1 MANRIARKYVAT
13 ARPSKPLQKMA
24 HAIVNFYA
32 PSWFQIKTHPYCTDG
47 PKNILKMVQFS
58 KKLDKDLQEVVE
70 KRIQRNGFFAH
81 PEALLL
87 PMLADEN
94 INIRQ
99 QATATIMRIRQ
110 SQRDK
115 EDAVS
120 AENEQ
125 EEIDCG
131 EEEEIDDDD
140 DVDDGEQLVLEPYE
154 RNAISSSNIRKF
166 VIPKINFAA
175 TSYTELIDWN
185 KANLTE
191 PPLTKM
197 LSDDEIKSFD
207 EIPFEV
213 PKYPC
218 HTQAVERAI
227 RLVSE
232 ASTSVVGF
240 EARDGF
246 IRQRIRSRKE
256 LNTFDSKKDYFPKID
271 SA

>member
-1 MANRIARKYVAT
+1 MSFVRIFFKLIEIDGKSLLFATAIPKKKKTPLQGGKCKEFNWDFTIPTAIFIFSLANQEPGPLNHSRWLTMANRIARKYVAT

-125 EEIDCG
+125 EEIDFG
-131 EEEEIDDDD
+131 EEEEIDD
-140 DVDDGEQLVLEPYE
+140 DDGEQLVLEPYE
-154 RNAISSSNIRKF
+154 RNAISSSNIL
-166 VIPKINFAA
+166 NF
-175 TSYTELIDWN
+175 SFQ
-185 KANLTE
+185 
-191 PPLTKM
+191 
-197 LSDDEIKSFD
+197 KSTLLQHH
-207 EIPFEV
+207 I
-213 PKYPC
+213 
-218 HTQAVERAI
+218 Q
-227 RLVSE
+227 S
-232 ASTSVVGF
+232 
-240 EARDGF
+240 
-246 IRQRIRSRKE
+246 
-256 LNTFDSKKDYFPKID
+256 
-271 SA
+271 

>member
-1 MANRIARKYVAT
+1 MGTKE
-13 ARPSKPLQKMA
+13 
-24 HAIVNFYA
+24 F
-32 PSWFQIKTHPYCTDG
+32 TDG
-47 PKNILKMVQFS
+47 RGYSSNIVTIYNKTKPS
-58 KKLDKDLQEVVE
+58 
-70 KRIQRNGFFAH
+70 
-81 PEALLL
+81 
-87 PMLADEN
+87 
-94 INIRQ
+94 
-99 QATATIMRIRQ
+99 QATATIMRIHQ
-110 SQRDK
+110 SQRDEK
-115 EDAVS
+115 YEEDAVS

-125 EEIDCG
+125 EEIDFG
-131 EEEEIDDDD
+131 EEEEIDD
-140 DVDDGEQLVLEPYE
+140 DDGEQLVLEPYE